1 MSHII
6 AVGLAITVA
15 LMGLMYGHRPSS
27 TIPGVAML
35 VAEHHCKANEGLKH
49 ITRKDNGDNLQLLLV
64 TIVCKNDATFNDVRV
79 SQQPIQEKE
88 QQ

>member
-1 MSHII
+1 MSHFI
-6 AVGLAITVA
+6 ALGLAIS
-15 LMGLMYGHRPSS
+15 LIGLSLVYVERPSP

-49 ITRKDNGDNLQLLLV
+49 ITRKDNGGNAQLLRV

>member
-1 MSHII
+1 MNPSIGLGLTTML
-6 AVGLAITVA
+6 VGLSIV
-15 LMGLMYGHRPSS
+15 YIERPSS

-49 ITRKDNGDNLQLLLV
+49 ITRKDSGGNAQLLLV
-64 TIVCKNDATFNDVRV
+64 TIVCKNDATFNNVRV
-79 SQQPIQEKE
+79 SQQPIQGKE